1 MPENSILM
9 TEKNEKNPAE
19 VSNKDHIKD
28 LSVKNTERHP
38 KNTRRW
44 KWKKILIFC
53 LPFLVL
59 IAILIFAP
67 VITIIIG
74 IAFGNINGKNF
85 ISLKVSKSQNN
96 FFLKLH
102 CPKMNEIL
110 DKILPYM
117 KLGQNFVKY
126 FVRFLGNGVSR
137 NNVFEIY

>member
-59 IAILIFAP
+59 TAILIFAP
-67 VITIIIG
+67 VITVIIG
-74 IAFGNINGKNF
+74 IAFGNITGKNF
-85 ISLKVSKSQNN
+85 MLCQ
-96 FFLKLH
+96 
-102 CPKMNEIL
+102 IL
-110 DKILPYM
+110 LTK
-117 KLGQNFVKY
+117 GQ
-126 FVRFLGNGVSR
+126 
-137 NNVFEIY
+137 